1 MFQTANTFKK
11 SMSYN
16 DYLTCA
22 SSPDE
27 ADLENGW
34 GWFIDID
41 IEIAANK
48 TLQIKKKDIS
58 ISNISKSESDISKT
72 ESNTSSWIV
81 HATCL
86 ISIVCIFII
95 M

>member
-11 SMSYN
+11 PMSYN
-16 DYLTCA
+16 DYLMSA
-22 SSPDE
+22 SSSDE
-27 ADLENGW
+27 ENLENGW

-41 IEIAANK
+41 IEIAADK
-48 TLQIKKKDIS
+48 PLQAKKVIYE
-58 ISNISKSESDISKT
+58 SNISKT
-72 ESNTSSWIV
+72 ESNTSSWLL